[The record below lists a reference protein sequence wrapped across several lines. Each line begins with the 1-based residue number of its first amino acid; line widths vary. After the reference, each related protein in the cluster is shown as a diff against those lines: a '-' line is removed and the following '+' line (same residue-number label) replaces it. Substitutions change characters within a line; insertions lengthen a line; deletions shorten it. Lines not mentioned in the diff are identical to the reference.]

1 AAVVPSATTAPV
13 NPAKVAA
20 SDSKVKDVEE
30 AVQAWAKAWSTKDMT
45 AYLGAYGKEF
55 NPAGK
60 QSRSAWEAERRNRI
74 VGKTAISVKLE
85 KLSVTINGANATAR
99 FRQDYRAGAL
109 AVSSRKT
116 LELVRNGSRWLIVKE
131 STGN

>member
-1 AAVVPSATTAPV
+1 M
-13 NPAKVAA
+13 
-20 SDSKVKDVEE
+20 EE
-30 AVQAWAKAWSTKDMT
+30 AVQAWATAWATKDLT

-60 QSRSAWEAERRNRI
+60 QSCNAWEAERRNRI
-74 VGKTAISVKLE
+74 VGKNTISVKLE
-85 KLSVTINGANATAR
+85 NVSVTVNGTQAVAR
-99 FRQDYRAGAL
+99 FRQDYRSGAL

-116 LELVRNGSRWLIVKE
+116 LELLKTGNRWLIVKE